1 MVENRKAVEK
11 FIDYIDWDKSPNG
24 WGDGQLKKNAP
35 ESAKKAY
42 ADYKKAHAND
52 YGEQD
57 AKRDEMRNEHEK
69 ELLKKATSSKP
80 AKKK

>member
-24 WGDGQLKKNAP
+24 WGNGQLKKNAP

-57 AKRDEMRNEHEK
+57 TKSEES
-69 ELLKKATSSKP
+69 KKATSSKSV
-80 AKKK
+80 KKK